1 MACGGAEVSA
11 TLEEEKITKKKAE
24 SLKEWEE
31 FRKMAKKR
39 AK

>member
-1 MACGGAEVSA
+1 MACGGAEVQA
-11 TLEEEKITKKKAE
+11 TLEEEKTSKKKSE

-31 FRKMAKKR
+31 FKKVAKKR